1 MNRQSELFTNEET
14 IRTFC
19 KIYGLR
25 LSCSIFFDKHRVL
38 ILDSLFSLC
47 RFLKVDS
54 SGEYREFL
62 AYYDSNIS
70 REDACKKLVDLIL
83 ESYELSY
90 LFRNLDATAHEK
102 RIPLSGINTL
112 EELLVHLDIESGGKS
127 EY

>member
-1 MNRQSELFTNEET
+1 M
-14 IRTFC
+14 
-19 KIYGLR
+19 R

-38 ILDSLFSLC
+38 ILDSLFSLY

-90 LFRNLDATAHEK
+90 LFRNLDATATEK